1 MPDRWDVEQYRRR
14 AGEWRGK
21 AASLQDGK
29 ERRECLVI
37 AEGYE
42 RLIEVILTQR
52 QGPHRG
58 GGNTG
63 EP

>member
-21 AASLQDGK
+21 AASLPEGK

-37 AEGYE
+37 AEG
-42 RLIEVILTQR
+42 TN
-52 QGPHRG
+52 G
-58 GGNTG
+58 
-63 EP
+63 